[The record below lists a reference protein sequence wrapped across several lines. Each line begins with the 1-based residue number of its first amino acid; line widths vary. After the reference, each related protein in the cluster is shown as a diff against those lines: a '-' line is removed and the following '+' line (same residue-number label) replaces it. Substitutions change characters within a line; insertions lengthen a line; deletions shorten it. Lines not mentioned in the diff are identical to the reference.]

1 MCVCLFQ
8 MCVCPICVS
17 VPHVYLLQM
26 CVCPNA
32 FLVILQLLYLPPPK
46 GEEKAAEG
54 GQFASK
60 SKNVTVRTFHICLG
74 IVHEHIFF
82 LPKIV

>member
-1 MCVCLFQ
+1 
-8 MCVCPICVS
+8 
-17 VPHVYLLQM
+17 M

-54 GQFASK
+54 GLFASRLK
-60 SKNVTVRTFHICLG
+60 YNADLHNITV
-74 IVHEHIFF
+74 
-82 LPKIV
+82 KYM